1 MGDEAA
7 REQLL
12 AAPAAGPRPVIA
24 AGTGLAPANLSH
36 VLRGVR
42 RLRRAVI
49 ALNRSLH
56 LQSASVRRARG
67 GGSAACDVM
76 HGERPLHAHNKTESL
91 SSGGARA
98 PFAEAHSL
106 IKT

>member
-1 MGDEAA
+1 M
-7 REQLL
+7 EQLL

-24 AGTGLAPANLSH
+24 AGTAALANLSH

-76 HGERPLHAHNKTESL
+76 HGERPLHAHNKAESL